1 MDVKTCLCKLLIE
14 HSAQKILNRAG
25 QRALVVVDYSSPNV
39 AKPFHL
45 GHFRATVTGNFIRNL
60 NEAAGHRVISVNYLG
75 DWGTQ
80 FDLLTEGW
88 KIYGNEEELVTD
100 PVRHLNKIYVQMNTE
115 RGKRPL
121 SVTSAG
127 VVPSASTAP
136 VLNPSDFSLWKRFRQ
151 LTMEHLKKTY
161 ARMNV
166 QFTTFEYESD
176 YVQPAHLVVQRLL
189 DSNIAVRDKDGVT
202 CIPANSFGDGSQRIV
217 LLKSNNSTLYLT
229 RDLAAAISRYERYH
243 FDRIHYVVEDGQRLH
258 FNQLRS
264 ILQRMGYSW
273 AAPEFPPDS
282 NPDECRPPSDLHI
295 PFGRVQGVSTRQ
307 GEGLFLSDILDNAQQ
322 TVLGRMARSPTTRT
336 SASSSSSDTS
346 VADHLAVT
354 CLAVEMLRKT
364 RQKPIW
370 LHSFLGYPLVA
381 ESTPLADYTDLS
393 GLGLQYCHARL
404 CSLERRAVDRQC
416 ISPQPDNDVSVKQ
429 SSVLNLVHR
438 LDALSLLPP
447 GTGSHPAFMELLQH
461 LNHFP
466 DALRTSYANY
476 EASTIVQYATR
487 LTSHV
492 NSAWKQLPVLNCEQ
506 DAEKLLRLG
515 LFIASRNTLAT
526 CLRLLGVHPLC
537 SI

>member
-14 HSAQKILNRAG
+14 HSTQKILNRAG
-25 QRALVVVDYSSPNV
+25 QQALVVIDYSSPNV

-80 FDLLTEGW
+80 FDVLTEGW
-88 KIYGNEEELVTD
+88 KIYGNEKELVTD
-100 PVRHLNKIYVQMNTE
+100 PVRHLNKIYVQMNME
-115 RGKRPL
+115 RGKQPL
-121 SVTSAG
+121 STTPAD
-127 VVPSASTAP
+127 VPSASTAP
-136 VLNPSDFSLWKRFRQ
+136 VLSPSDFSLWRRFRQ
-151 LTMEHLKKTY
+151 LTMEYLKKTY

-176 YVQPAHLVVQRLL
+176 YVQPAYLVVKRLL
-189 DSNIAVRDKDGVT
+189 DLNIAIRDKDGVT
-202 CIPANSFGDGSQRIV
+202 CIPANAFGDGSQRIV

-243 FDRIHYVVEDGQRLH
+243 FDRIHYVVENGQRLH

-273 AAPEFPPDS
+273 AAAESLPDS
-282 NPDECRPPSDLHI
+282 NPDECHPPSDLHV
-295 PFGRVQGVSTRQ
+295 PFGRVQGVSTRH
-307 GEGLFLSDILDNAQQ
+307 GEGLFLSDILDNAQK

-336 SASSSSSDTS
+336 SSSSSSFDVS
-346 VADHLAVT
+346 AADHLAVT
-354 CLAVEMLRKT
+354 CLAVEMLRKA

-370 LHSFLGYPLVA
+370 LHSFLGYPVMA
-381 ESTPLADYTDLS
+381 ESTPLVDNTDLS

-404 CSLERRAVDRQC
+404 CSLERRAADRQF
-416 ISPQPDNDVSVKQ
+416 ISPHLDDGDSVKQ
-429 SSVLNLVHR
+429 SSVLDLVR
-438 LDALSLLPP
+438 QLDALSLSPP
-447 GTGSHPAFMELLQH
+447 GTGSHPAFVELLRH
-461 LNHFP
+461 LTHFP
-466 DALRTSYANY
+466 DALQTSYANY
-476 EASTIVQYATR
+476 EASTIVHYATR

-492 NSAWKQLPVLNCEQ
+492 NSAWKQLPVLDCEQ
-506 DAEKLLRLG
+506 DVEKLFRLA

-526 CLRLLGVHPLC
+526 CLRLLGIHPLC
-537 SI
+537 QF

>member
-25 QRALVVVDYSSPNV
+25 QQALVVIDYSSPNV

-80 FDLLTEGW
+80 FDVLTEGW
-88 KIYGNEEELVTD
+88 KIYGNEKELVTD
-100 PVRHLNKIYVQMNTE
+100 PVRHLNKIYVRMNLE

-121 SVTSAG
+121 SLTPAD
-127 VVPSASTAP
+127 VPSASTAP
-136 VLNPSDFSLWKRFRQ
+136 FLNPSDFSLWRRFRQ
-151 LTMEHLKKTY
+151 LTMEYLKKTY

-166 QFTTFEYESD
+166 HFTTFEYESD
-176 YVQPAHLVVQRLL
+176 YVQPAYLVVQRLL
-189 DSNIAVRDKDGVT
+189 DSNIAIRDKDGVT
-202 CIPANSFGDGSQRIV
+202 CIPANAFGDGSQRIV

-273 AAPEFPPDS
+273 AATESLPDS
-282 NPDECRPPSDLHI
+282 NPDECHPPSGLHV

-307 GEGLFLSDILDNAQQ
+307 GEGLFLSDILDNAQK

-336 SASSSSSDTS
+336 SSSSSSFDVS
-346 VADHLAVT
+346 AADHLAVT
-354 CLAVEMLRKT
+354 CLAVEMLRKA

-370 LHSFLGYPLVA
+370 LRSFLGYPVVA
-381 ESTPLADYTDLS
+381 ESTPL
-393 GLGLQYCHARL
+393 
-404 CSLERRAVDRQC
+404 ERRAADHQF
-416 ISPQPDNDVSVKQ
+416 ISPHPDDGDSVKHL
-429 SSVLNLVHR
+429 SVLDLVR
-438 LDALSLLPP
+438 QLDALSLSPP
-447 GTGSHPAFMELLQH
+447 GTGSHPAFMELLRH
-461 LNHFP
+461 LTNFP
-466 DALRTSYANY
+466 DALQTSYANY
-476 EASTIVQYATR
+476 EASTIVHYATR

-492 NSAWKQLPVLNCEQ
+492 NSAWKQLPVLDCEQ
-506 DAEKLLRLG
+506 DVEKLLRLA

-526 CLRLLGVHPLC
+526 CLRLLGIHPLC
-537 SI
+537 QF

>member
-1 MDVKTCLCKLLIE
+1 
-14 HSAQKILNRAG
+14 
-25 QRALVVVDYSSPNV
+25 
-39 AKPFHL
+39 
-45 GHFRATVTGNFIRNL
+45 
-60 NEAAGHRVISVNYLG
+60 
-75 DWGTQ
+75 
-80 FDLLTEGW
+80 
-88 KIYGNEEELVTD
+88 
-100 PVRHLNKIYVQMNTE
+100 
-115 RGKRPL
+115 
-121 SVTSAG
+121 
-127 VVPSASTAP
+127 
-136 VLNPSDFSLWKRFRQ
+136 
-151 LTMEHLKKTY
+151 
-161 ARMNV
+161 
-166 QFTTFEYESD
+166 
-176 YVQPAHLVVQRLL
+176 
-189 DSNIAVRDKDGVT
+189 DGVT
-202 CIPANSFGDGSQRIV
+202 CIPANAFGDGSQRIV

-273 AAPEFPPDS
+273 AARESLPDP

-346 VADHLAVT
+346 VAGHLAVT
-354 CLAVEMLRKT
+354 CLAVEMLRKA

-370 LHSFLGYPLVA
+370 LG
-381 ESTPLADYTDLS
+381 
-393 GLGLQYCHARL
+393 
-404 CSLERRAVDRQC
+404 LERRAADRHF
-416 ISPQPDNDVSVKQ
+416 ISSQPDDGASVKQ
-429 SSVLNLVHR
+429 LSVLNLVR
-438 LDALSLLPP
+438 QLDALSLSPP
-447 GTGSHPAFMELLQH
+447 GTGSHPAFMELFQH